1 MNEITV
7 FNLGNLPTA
16 EVEQFNELQ
25 EDFKI
30 YDPDKNMKLQM
41 LIVTRGFKYAFKAWQ
56 DPDGKLWIIDA
67 HQRKS
72 ALLTLR
78 KNGFIVPAIPYE
90 PIHAKDKREAVE
102 EIAAYNSEFAKKNS
116 DTQLFAHYDIGM
128 DTLQRFN
135 LSFGD
140 ETLGFEKEH
149 ASITTDYTEIEED
162 EAPELDEKNIFS
174 REGDIWLLGKHRLMC
189 GSSTVWNDVKR
200 LMAGKQADLVVTDP
214 PYNVNYE
221 GKTKDALKIKND
233 HMTGGQFYQFLFDF
247 YSNMYRVMRDG
258 ASYYIFHADTE
269 GHNFRQALFDVQLK
283 LAQCLIWVKQAF
295 IMGRQD
301 YHWQHEPI
309 LYGWKPT
316 GSHTWYADRKQSTV
330 IEYDRPIRN
339 DIHPT
344 MKPVGLIG
352 YLVQNSSKAGHIV
365 ADFFSGSGATIMACE
380 QTDRICFAMELDPVY
395 VDQDVRRFSNYQNS
409 EDIRLIRDGKEILW
423 NEIKEHLWT
432 SQPS

>member
-16 EVEQFNELQ
+16 PVDQFNELQ
-25 EDFKI
+25 EDFKVF
-30 YDPDKNMKLQM
+30 DPDKNMKLQM
-41 LIVTRGFKYAFKAWQ
+41 LIITRGFKYAFKAWQ

-72 ALLTLR
+72 ALLILR
-78 KNGFIVPAIPYE
+78 KNGFIIPAIPYE

-102 EIAAYNSEFAKKNS
+102 EIAAYNSEFAKKNP
-116 DTQLFAHYDIGM
+116 DTQLFAKYDIGM

-135 LSFGD
+135 LNFGD

-149 ASITTDYTEIEED
+149 ASITTEYTEIEED
-162 EAPELDEKNIFS
+162 EAPDLDETNIIS
-174 REGDIWLLGKHRLMC
+174 QQGDIWLLGKHRLMC

-200 LMAGKQADLVVTDP
+200 LMAGKLADLVVTDP

-221 GKTKDALKIKND
+221 GKTKDSLKIKND
-233 HMTGGQFYQFLFDF
+233 NMSGSQFYQFLFDF
-247 YSNMYRVMRDG
+247 YRNMYRAMKDG

-269 GHNFRQALFDVQLK
+269 GHNFRQALLDVKFK
-283 LAQCLIWVKQAF
+283 LAQCLIWLKQAF

-316 GSHTWYADRKQSTV
+316 ASHSWYSDRKQSTV
-330 IEYDRPIRN
+330 IIYDRPIRN

-344 MKPVGLIG
+344 MKPVGLIA
-352 YLVQNSSKAGHIV
+352 YLIQNSSKSGHIV
-365 ADFFSGSGATIMACE
+365 ADFFSGSGTTIMACE

-395 VDQDVRRFSNYQNS
+395 VDQDVRRFFNYKNS
-409 EDIRLIRDGKEILW
+409 EDIRLLRNGKEYQW
-423 NEIKEHLWT
+423 NELKDQLWT